1 MSITIDEMVEMGLH
15 FGHQARKWNPKMAP
29 YIYTKRNGVHII
41 DLIQTCSHI
50 KQVSKFLTESASKG
64 KTFLFVGTKKQ
75 AAGLIEKVATET
87 KSFYVN
93 ERWLGGMLT
102 NWETIKLSIAKLN
115 ELEIQERENNFANL
129 PKKEAALCKKQKE
142 RLEKYFGGVKNM
154 KLVPDI
160 VVIVG
165 QPEEM
170 NAVRECKKLGL
181 RSITILDTNC
191 DPTVADLF
199 VPGNDDSVT
208 SLRFLLKIFLDAIV
222 KGQSLRAGLA
232 MPAAAL

>member
-1 MSITIDEMVEMGLH
+1 MAVTIDEMVEMGLH

-41 DLIQTCSHI
+41 DLIQTCVHI
-50 KQVSKFLTESASKG
+50 KQVVSFITESASQG

-75 AAGLIEKVATET
+75 AAGLIAKTASDSN
-87 KSFYVN
+87 SFYVN
-93 ERWLGGMLT
+93 QRWLGGMLT
-102 NWETIKLSIAKLN
+102 NWNTMKLSIAKLKQ
-115 ELEIQERENNFANL
+115 LEARERDGGLDRL

-142 RLEKYFGGVKNM
+142 RLEKYLGGVKDM
-154 KLVPDI
+154 MRLPDV

-170 NAVRECKKLGL
+170 NAVRECRKLGI

-191 DPTVADLF
+191 DPTVADLV
-199 VPGNDDSVT
+199 VPANDDSVT
-208 SLRFLLKIFLDAIV
+208 SLRFLLQIFSDAIV
-222 KGQSLRAGLA
+222 KGQHITG
-232 MPAAAL
+232 

>member
-1 MSITIDEMVEMGLH
+1 MAITIDEMVEMGLH
-15 FGHQARKWNPKMAP
+15 FGHQARKWNPRMAP

-50 KQVSKFLTESASKG
+50 NQVSRFLTESASCG

-75 AAGLIEKVATET
+75 AAGLIEKIATDT
-87 KSFYVN
+87 NSFYVN

-102 NWETIKLSIAKLN
+102 NWETMKLSIAKLN
-115 ELEIQERENNFANL
+115 ALEAQEKGGSLAKL

-142 RLEKYFGGVKNM
+142 RLEKYLGGVKNM

-191 DPTVADLF
+191 DPTAADLF
-199 VPGNDDSVT
+199 VPANDDSVP
-208 SLRFLLKIFLDAIV
+208 SLRFLLKAFREAIL
-222 KGQSLRAGLA
+222 KGQKLFLESQTGR
-232 MPAAAL
+232 